1 MDDMV
6 NNLQLVMVNIWMILE
21 VNISNLWYIW
31 TIWLIPEVTN
41 LIRPAWCINHIF

>member
-21 VNISNLWYIW
+21 VNISNLWYLTSGIYGQYG
-31 TIWLIPEVTN
+31 
-41 LIRPAWCINHIF
+41 